1 MASVEK
7 AVKFSGKVKVE
18 VIKKDKVPLFLKER
32 DAKLTQE
39 KIDFLKEELSK
50 QENILNEL
58 EQDIKRLEQEKAGD

>member
-50 QENILNEL
+50 KCKSTRVICANNSLKVNL
-58 EQDIKRLEQEKAGD
+58 